1 MHRVSPCWHVTSRD
15 PSRLKRG
22 AVADVGLNFD
32 QVDLMLPGMLFDLLS
47 YSEALFRADFD
58 QTMLA

>member
-1 MHRVSPCWHVTSRD
+1 MLLGMIFDLRRA
-15 PSRLKRG
+15 KR
-22 AVADVGLNFD
+22 DVGLNFD